1 MSRIFLVLNLSVLLL
16 ATLAINCGSSSQL
29 EGVTLGD
36 IQIEGD
42 HAEEV
47 KADLEKALLS
57 AGATLHQADQP
68 NLMGTLTWEWA
79 GEEQPYP
86 TLVKIFMQ
94 SDTEEKKFTISSQYK
109 VPQGAQPRDI
119 AHYRGQIVER
129 IVSRIAAQSRTAS

>member
-1 MSRIFLVLNLSVLLL
+1 MSRVFLSLSVLLL
-16 ATLAINCGSSSQL
+16 AALTINCGSSSQL

-36 IQIEGD
+36 IQIEGE

-68 NLMGTLTWEWA
+68 DLVGKLTWEWA

-94 SDTEEKKFTISSQYK
+94 SDPEEKKFTISSQYK
-109 VPQGAQPRDI
+109 VPQGAQPRDVV
-119 AHYRGQIVER
+119 HYRGHIVER
-129 IVSRIAAQSRTAS
+129 IVSRIAAQSRNAS